1 MNKPYDFM
9 KEANDENT
17 EQVSMEGL
25 DDSIDDGAVPS
36 DDGEELEED

>member
-9 KEANDENT
+9 KKANDENT

-25 DDSIDDGAVPS
+25 DSIDDGAVPS